1 MIFMTEATAQ
11 ESKEISEQMA
21 NMYQKMVGQ
30 GLILPVLL
38 GQDETV
44 ITMFPNIWV
53 CLWPEFQ
60 QGVKGAITQKN
71 LLVILMHKAEEC
83 QQFYLQKDLSPLS
96 INKYVL
102 ISDHANLSQ
111 DSFNILCLLLH
122 QNLQPQL

>member
-53 CLWPEFQ
+53 CLWPEF
-60 QGVKGAITQKN
+60 
-71 LLVILMHKAEEC
+71 
-83 QQFYLQKDLSPLS
+83 
-96 INKYVL
+96 
-102 ISDHANLSQ
+102 
-111 DSFNILCLLLH
+111 
-122 QNLQPQL
+122 

>member
-44 ITMFPNIWV
+44 ITMFPNIWFW
-53 CLWPEFQ
+53 LWPEF
-60 QGVKGAITQKN
+60 
-71 LLVILMHKAEEC
+71 
-83 QQFYLQKDLSPLS
+83 
-96 INKYVL
+96 
-102 ISDHANLSQ
+102 
-111 DSFNILCLLLH
+111 
-122 QNLQPQL
+122 